1 MKDQL
6 KGQTY
11 YLSSTLTILDSF
23 PSGNRHRGWQPQSF
37 NKEANRPTG
46 AGRRACT
53 GYRAL
58 FANKVHVN
66 VTKEASLP

>member
-1 MKDQL
+1 MKNYTMCCL
-6 KGQTY
+6 
-11 YLSSTLTILDSF
+11 LRTLTLDNNSH
-23 PSGNRHRGWQPQSF
+23 SSSNNSHIVAYNRKVSIRRRAGI
-37 NKEANRPTG
+37 
-46 AGRRACT
+46 GRRTCA

>member
-1 MKDQL
+1 M
-6 KGQTY
+6 Y
-11 YLSSTLTILDSF
+11 CLSDALMILDSF
-23 PSGNRHRGWQPQSF
+23 LFGNHHRGWQPQSF